1 MSKKTTFYTLYI
13 ITFVIFI
20 AIAMTYLKDL
30 NNAVLI
36 IIALIVAVTSR
47 KLISFLV
54 FKNFKERE
62 D

>member
-30 NNAVLI
+30 NNTVLML
-36 IIALIVAVTSR
+36 IALIVAVTSR

>member
-13 ITFVIFI
+13 VTFVIFI

-30 NNAVLI
+30 NNTVLML
-36 IIALIVAVTSR
+36 IALIVAVTSR